1 MNVLASLD
9 YHHRSPNPLQY
20 GVRKV
25 AASHPGAWLLSRVL
39 RHLDGFVLRAT
50 GERTSLTAMAA
61 GLPVVMLST
70 TGARTGRRRTIP
82 LMGIPYEGT
91 IAVAGANFGQPDTP
105 GWVHNLAALPD
116 AEVRY
121 RGRALKV
128 TARPATEAESVE
140 LADAATVVYPP
151 SAGYARRA
159 AERGMRVFILEGTRY
174 PSPSQGP

>member
-1 MNVLASLD
+1 VLTSLG
-9 YHHRSPNPLQY
+9 YHHRSANRLQR

-25 AASHPGAWLLSRVL
+25 AATRPGAWLLSRAV

-50 GERTSLTAMAA
+50 RERTSLTAIAA
-61 GLPVVMLST
+61 GLAVVTLST

-82 LMGIPYEGT
+82 LMGIPYDGT
-91 IAVAGANFGQPDTP
+91 IAVAGANFGQRGTP

-128 TARPATEAESVE
+128 TARPATEGEFVE
-140 LADAATVVYPP
+140 LTDAAAVVYPP
-151 SAGYARRA
+151 SAGYVRRA
-159 AERGMRVFILEGTRY
+159 EGRRIRVFILEATPR
-174 PSPSQGP
+174 SQF